1 MISREVTFQYIVHPD
16 QDSLSLPDKELVE
29 KANEALNSAYA
40 PYSKF
45 NVGVAIRTTEENIV
59 TGSNQENGSF
69 PVGQCAE
76 RVALYRLVHDIGR
89 KAIDSIAIIVE
100 NEHHHAP
107 ASPCGSCRQ
116 LLTEYRNHQAT
127 PVRLLLASK
136 KSKEIFE
143 INDVADL
150 LPLSFDGTFL
160 GQ

>member
-1 MISREVTFQYIVHPD
+1 MRTEEISFSYRIHPD
-16 QDSLSLPDKELVE
+16 TKSLSSTDNALLD
-29 KANEALNSAYA
+29 EAIHALTSAYA

-45 NVGVAIRTTEENIV
+45 KVAAAIRTTNGKTI

-76 RVALYRLVHDIGR
+76 RVAIYRMIHEHGR

-100 NEHHHAP
+100 HEGQTSP

-116 LLTEYRNHQAT
+116 LLMEHRNEQSN
-127 PVRLLLASK
+127 PIRLLLAS
-136 KSKEIFE
+136 SNGNEVYEID
-143 INDVADL
+143 DVRDL

-160 GQ
+160 GV